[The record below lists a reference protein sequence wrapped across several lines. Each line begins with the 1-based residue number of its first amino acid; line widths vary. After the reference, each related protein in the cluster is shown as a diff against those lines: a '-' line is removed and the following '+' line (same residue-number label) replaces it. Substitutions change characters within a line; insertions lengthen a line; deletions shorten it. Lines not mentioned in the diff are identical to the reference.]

1 MQQVKFCRIFA
12 HGLLPLAL
20 LPWAYSALA
29 AKAEVSN
36 TMGAESS
43 SLGDRARQLLSI
55 HLSRHN
61 AKVEKASFGAAR
73 LMGGAWVTME
83 AAAAAAAAVT
93 AVTTTA
99 IVVQHSVFW

>member
-1 MQQVKFCRIFA
+1 MHQVTFCRIFA

-83 AAAAAAAAVT
+83 AAVAAAAVT
-93 AVTTTA
+93 AVAATA
-99 IVVQHSVFW
+99 IVVQHNAFW